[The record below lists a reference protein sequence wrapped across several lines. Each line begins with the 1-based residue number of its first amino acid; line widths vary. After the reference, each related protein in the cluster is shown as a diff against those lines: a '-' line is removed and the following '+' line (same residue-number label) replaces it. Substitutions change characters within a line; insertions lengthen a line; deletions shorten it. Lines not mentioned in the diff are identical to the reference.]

1 VFAFRALVDCNGLM
15 LMQVLAEMAACDES
29 MALQAQ
35 HDAAKSARVAM
46 AAEEARAAAEV
57 DLALLHREL
66 QQAAALQ
73 AAALQQR
80 LRALAER
87 AAKTTATALDM
98 KGQPSATAT
107 EAAENARQSAAEQ
120 RDAVGAAAQQL
131 ASRIEEELQRL
142 EEGAGSANLTCFTCW
157 LNLTQNYHDAIPAHA
172 AAKATNWYQ

>member
-1 VFAFRALVDCNGLM
+1 M
-15 LMQVLAEMAACDES
+15 LLQVLAEMAACDES

-57 DLALLHREL
+57 DLSLLHREL

-87 AAKTTATALDM
+87 AAKATSTAIGLEGHA
-98 KGQPSATAT
+98 SAA
-107 EAAENARQSAAEQ
+107 AAENATNARQTAAEH
-120 RDAVGAAAQQL
+120 RDAVSDAAQQHE
-131 ASRIEEELQRL
+131 RQIEEELLRL
-142 EEGAGSANLTCFTCW
+142 EKGIVLPS
-157 LNLTQNYHDAIPAHA
+157 PAVRM
-172 AAKATNWYQ
+172 